1 MMADLL
7 RLRRCLNPRS
17 IAVIGGSAAEKAIE
31 QSRDIGFEGPIWPVN
46 PRRTTMAGLPCYPS
60 VADLPDV
67 PDAALV
73 AVPAGAA
80 VEVIDRLAELGA
92 GGAVC
97 HASGFA
103 EDGVEGAE
111 LQAQMV
117 VAAGSMPLIGPNCIG
132 TVNYLD
138 GAALWPDEQGGRRVD
153 RGVAVITQSGNIAQ
167 NISMQHRGMP
177 LAFLATLGNSAQVA
191 TADMVAGLLD
201 DDRITAIGLHM
212 ESIGD
217 VETLSQVAAA
227 ALRKKVPI
235 IALKSGTSQL
245 GEQANLSHTN
255 SFASPNVLVD
265 AMFARLGI
273 GRVHDLSTFIEILKF
288 LHVHGAVPGNSLTS
302 ASCSGGEAA
311 LVADAA
317 EAAGVH
323 MPVLSAETHARL
335 TEVLGPRVHVR
346 NPLDYH
352 TYIWGDEEAQRECFE
367 QLFTAGSDLHV
378 LTVDVP
384 RSDRSDP
391 NVWLGTVRAFIR
403 AHSNRPCPAGV
414 ISLVPEGLPESVSE
428 DLMSAGIVP
437 LQGLHEA
444 ARALAIA
451 AAIGVAQARAEHV
464 SPELWQV
471 SNSQPT
477 GVNLVD
483 EASGKR
489 LLANYGLSVPD
500 GRVVTT
506 PVQAGHAAARLGF
519 PVVAKVVSP
528 SLAHKS
534 DVGGV
539 RIGLNSEAE
548 VVRTVKD
555 MEELGERFLI
565 EHMVTDGIAE
575 LVVGVKNDPQFGKV
589 LTLGLGGV
597 LVEVVRDFATL
608 LLPAGPEDIEQAL
621 RSLLLWPVLDGVR
634 GRPKADVQAAVN
646 AIVAII
652 DFITTHGDDVSE
664 LEVNPLIVRP
674 QGNGAVAVDV
684 LLRRTEELP
693 APTPETIGSLI

>member
-1 MMADLL
+1 MIDLL
-7 RLRRCLNPRS
+7 RLQRCLNPRS
-17 IAVIGGSAAEKAIE
+17 IAVIGGTAAEKAIE
-31 QSRDIGFEGPIWPVN
+31 QSRDIGFDGPIWPVN
-46 PRRTTMAGLPCYPS
+46 PRRTTLAGLACYPS
-60 VADLPDV
+60 VADLPGV

-80 VEVIDRLAELGA
+80 VDVVGQLAELGA
-92 GGAVC
+92 GGVVC

-103 EDGVEGAE
+103 EDSSEGAE
-111 LQAQMV
+111 LQSQMV
-117 VAAGSMPLIGPNCIG
+117 AAAGSMPLIGPNCIG

-138 GAALWPDEQGGRRVD
+138 GAALWPDEHGGCRVD

-167 NISMQHRGMP
+167 NISMQHRSMP
-177 LAFLATLGNSAQVA
+177 LGFLATLGNSAQVS
-191 TADMVAGLLD
+191 TADMISGLLT

-217 VETLSQVAAA
+217 VEALSQVAEA

-255 SFASPNVLVD
+255 SFASPDVLVD
-265 AMFARLGI
+265 AMFSRLGI
-273 GRVHDLSTFIEILKF
+273 GRVHDLSTFIETLKF
-288 LHVHGAVPGNSLTS
+288 LHVHGAVRGNSLTS

-317 EAAGVH
+317 EAEGVL
-323 MPVLSAETHARL
+323 MPALPAETQTRL
-335 TEVLGPRVHVR
+335 ATLLGPRVHVR

-352 TYIWGDEEAQRECFE
+352 TYIWGDEEAQRQCFE
-367 QLFTAGSDLHV
+367 QLLGAGSDLHV

-391 NVWLGTVRAFIR
+391 NMWLGTVRAFIT
-403 AHSNRPCPAGV
+403 AHVNQPSRAGV
-414 ISLVPEGLPESVSE
+414 ISLMPEGLPEAVSE
-428 DLMSAGIVP
+428 ELMSAGIVP
-437 LQGLHEA
+437 LQGLSEA
-444 ARALAIA
+444 ARALRVA
-451 AAIGVAQARAEHV
+451 AAIGTAQVRAEHV
-464 SPELWQV
+464 APELRQV
-471 SNSQPT
+471 SDDQPSGGT
-477 GVNLVD
+477 LID

-489 LLANYGLSVPD
+489 LLAGYGLSVPD
-500 GRVVTT
+500 GRVVST
-506 PVQAGHAAARLGF
+506 PVQAGRAATRLGF

-539 RIGLNSEAE
+539 RVGLSTESE
-548 VVRTVKD
+548 VVRAVKD

-575 LVVGVKNDPQFGKV
+575 LVVGVKNDPQFGTV

-608 LLPAGPEDIEQAL
+608 LLPANPEEVERAL
-621 RSLLLWPVLDGVR
+621 RSLQLWPVLDGVR

-646 AIVAII
+646 SIVAIT
-652 DFITTHGDDVSE
+652 DFITTGAGDVSE

-674 QGNGAVAVDV
+674 HGHGAVAVDV
-684 LLRRTEELP
+684 LLRQTEEP
-693 APTPETIGSLI
+693 SVPTHEPIGSLI